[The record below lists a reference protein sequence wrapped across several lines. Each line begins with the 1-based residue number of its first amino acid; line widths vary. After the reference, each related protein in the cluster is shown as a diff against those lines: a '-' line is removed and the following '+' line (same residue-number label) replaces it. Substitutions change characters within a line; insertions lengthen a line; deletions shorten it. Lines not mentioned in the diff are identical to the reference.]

1 LYAFCQI
8 DINNTA
14 EQAGTRRRINVKPN
28 KKASVERK
36 KVINATKPARP
47 AKGQDS
53 RKVHET
59 KGKNTH
65 GRNF

>member
-1 LYAFCQI
+1 MVKLNKQASI
-8 DINNTA
+8 D
-14 EQAGTRRRINVKPN
+14 R
-28 KKASVERK
+28 RK
-36 KVINATKPARP
+36 KIIANQPKPKP

-65 GRNF
+65 GRTF